1 MISSKISNQ
10 NSNQFHS
17 RIIFYFLNLVN
28 LELVCGGKG
37 GGGANNP
44 NFRQRTAPS
53 NSNHHQD
60 ILQPHLTK
68 KRERKGIIHFFFNY
82 SNKSLQ
88 IL

>member
-1 MISSKISNQ
+1 MW
-10 NSNQFHS
+10 
-17 RIIFYFLNLVN
+17 
-28 LELVCGGKG
+28 GKG